1 MINMMDDLTS
11 NLLKI
16 SLTASAKRTNVIAH
30 NIANAETAGFKASSV
45 VFEDNLKKALQKQAI
60 SLTTT
65 NAKHIGASASEKL
78 IEVKTDTSTSMNE
91 DGNNVDVDLQMTNL
105 AANFIL
111 YSTLISQINSRL
123 SMTHYVI
130 TGGNK

>member
-1 MINMMDDLTS
+1 MYNMDDLTS

-16 SLTASAKRTNVIAH
+16 SLTAAAKRTNVIAH

-45 VFEDNLKKALQKQAI
+45 EFEDNLKRALKSQAAT
-60 SLTTT
+60 LTTT
-65 NAKHIGASASEKL
+65 SDKHIDSILSQDL
-78 IEVKTDTSTSMNE
+78 IKVKTDTSTSMNE

-123 SMTHYVI
+123 SMTNYVI
-130 TGGNK
+130 TGGSK

>member
-1 MINMMDDLTS
+1 MFNVDDLTS

-16 SLTASAKRTNVIAH
+16 SLTASAKRTSVIAH
-30 NIANAETAGFKASSV
+30 NIANAETAGFKASKV
-45 VFEDNLKKALQKQAI
+45 IFEDNLKKALKNQTT

-65 NAKHIGASASEKL
+65 NSKHIGMNTSEKL
-78 IEVKTDTSTSMNE
+78 IEVKTDTSTAMNE

-105 AANFIL
+105 AANYIL

-130 TGGNK
+130 KGGNK

>member
-1 MINMMDDLTS
+1 MYNLDDLTS

-16 SLTASAKRTNVIAH
+16 SLTATTKRTNVIAH
-30 NIANAETAGFKASSV
+30 NIANAETAGFKASTV
-45 VFEDNLKKALQKQAI
+45 VFEENLKKALNNQVTA
-60 SLTTT
+60 LTTT
-65 NAKHIGASASEKL
+65 NEKHISNTSFKNL

-105 AANFIL
+105 AANYIL

-123 SMTHYVI
+123 SMTNYVI
-130 TGGNK
+130 TGGSK